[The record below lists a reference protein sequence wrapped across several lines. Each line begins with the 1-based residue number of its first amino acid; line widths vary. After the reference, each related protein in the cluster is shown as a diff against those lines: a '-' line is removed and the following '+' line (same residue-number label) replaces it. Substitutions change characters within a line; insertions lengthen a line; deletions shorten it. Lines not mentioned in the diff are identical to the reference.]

1 MVKATH
7 QPTLW
12 VKQTI
17 GIASILLAIFLLGKH
32 ETIAK
37 EISEGPEAL
46 TNFVHEDSTLIGKK
60 VIPLVSL
67 SPDTKVRYKNENG
80 KVIES
85 EFGKLSREQKVLFTS
100 PECKGEVWTNSF
112 FDSTIKW
119 RSYMELLNWAKRA
132 KQNKIPNFFGGENGI
147 QSPQDTLPNKSNFF
161 APSPNRMVRFIST
174 EGDTIK
180 KLYKNLSD
188 SELERFKQNEAEP
201 AYLAPPPPRGIVPDN
216 FAEQFS
222 DEREYGVWLDGKRIR
237 NSELKKYSADQI
249 HHYWKSVLHRNA
261 KNYGV
266 HTFQLNMYTNKYFE
280 ERLNNGTWINLLTIP
295 KGGIEELKEQKKSGN
310 KSGNHPFPG

>member
-1 MVKATH
+1 MVKTTH
-7 QPTLW
+7 QPTEW
-12 VKQTI
+12 MKQAI
-17 GIASILLAIFLLGKH
+17 GIASIVLAVFILGKH

-37 EISEGPEAL
+37 EISEGSEAL
-46 TNFVHEDSTLIGKK
+46 PSFVHEDSTLLGKK

-67 SPDTKVRYKNENG
+67 SPNTRVRYKSGNG
-80 KVIES
+80 KVTET
-85 EFGKLSREQKVLFTS
+85 EFGKLSHEQRIIFAS
-100 PECKGEVWTNSF
+100 PEAKGEVRFNSS
-112 FDSTIKW
+112 FDSKMKW